1 MKPPHIALALMIALI
16 WGFTFI
22 TAKIGVTHFP
32 PIFFTFLRFG
42 TVAVLML
49 PWLKIMPGRMRE
61 VLVIALFA
69 GAVHFG
75 LLYSGMAL
83 SPKLSSVAVLIQ
95 LGAPFSVIVASF
107 WLKETVGWARVAG
120 IALSF
125 IGVLLL
131 GFDPAVFSEPVGA
144 LLVVAGAFSMS
155 FAMLMMRR
163 LRNVGVLELQA
174 WIAAVAAPIAL
185 IASLVFESGQFDEFA
200 DPSWQAI
207 GAILYTAIATSIV
220 GHGGWYWLLQ
230 RYKVGQVTGFGLL
243 PPVLAVVFGVIV
255 FDEAVTWKLVVA
267 CVLVTSGLAIITLWR
282 EKQSNEKAAA
292 PLPPLGVKEAAP
304 AAE

>member
-1 MKPPHIALALMIALI
+1 MKPLHSFMALGIALI
-16 WGFTFI
+16 WGFTFVS
-22 TAKIGVTHFP
+22 AKIGVSHFP

-49 PWLKIMPGRMRE
+49 PWLKIMPGRMRQ
-61 VLVIALFA
+61 VLIIAMLA

-83 SPKLSSVAVLIQ
+83 SPNLSSVAVLIQ
-95 LGAPFSVIVASF
+95 MGAPFSVIVAYL
-107 WLKETVGWARVAG
+107 WLKESVGWARVAG

-125 IGVLLL
+125 VGVLIL
-131 GFDPAVFSEPVGA
+131 GFDPAVFAEPLGA
-144 LLVVAGAFSMS
+144 VLVVAGAFSMS

-174 WIAAVAAPIAL
+174 WIAAVAAPISFV
-185 IASLVFESGQFDEFA
+185 ASMIFESGQFREFA

-207 GAILYTAIATSIV
+207 GAVLYTAIATSIV

-230 RYKVGQVTGFGLL
+230 RYNVSQVTGFGLL
-243 PPVLAVVFGVIV
+243 PPVLAVVFSVIL
-255 FDEAVTWKLVVA
+255 FGEPLTWKLIAAVL
-267 CVLVTSGLAIITLWR
+267 LVTSGLAIITLWR
-282 EKQSNEKAAA
+282 EKKTKAA
-292 PLPPLGVKEAAP
+292 PPIPSLKEAAP

>member
-1 MKPPHIALALMIALI
+1 MALGIALI
-16 WGFTFI
+16 WGFTFVS
-22 TAKIGVTHFP
+22 AKIGVSHFP

-49 PWLKIMPGRMRE
+49 PWLKIMPGRMRQ
-61 VLVIALFA
+61 VLIIAMLA

-83 SPKLSSVAVLIQ
+83 SPNLSSVAVLIQ
-95 LGAPFSVIVASF
+95 MGAPFSVIVAYL
-107 WLKETVGWARVAG
+107 WLKESVGWARVAG

-125 IGVLLL
+125 VGVLIL
-131 GFDPAVFSEPVGA
+131 GFDPAVFAEPLGA
-144 LLVVAGAFSMS
+144 VLVVAGAFSMS

-174 WIAAVAAPIAL
+174 WIAAVAAPISFV
-185 IASLVFESGQFDEFA
+185 ASMIFESGQFREFA

-207 GAILYTAIATSIV
+207 GAVLYTAIATSIV

-230 RYKVGQVTGFGLL
+230 RYNVSQVTGFGLL
-243 PPVLAVVFGVIV
+243 PPVLAVVFSVIL
-255 FDEAVTWKLVVA
+255 FGEPLTWKLIAAVL
-267 CVLVTSGLAIITLWR
+267 LVTSGLAIITLWR
-282 EKQSNEKAAA
+282 EKKTKAA
-292 PLPPLGVKEAAP
+292 PPIPSLKEAAP

>member
-1 MKPPHIALALMIALI
+1 MALGIALI
-16 WGFTFI
+16 WGFTFV
-22 TAKIGVTHFP
+22 TAKVGVAHFP

-49 PWLKIMPGRMRE
+49 PWLKIMKGRMRE
-61 VLVIALFA
+61 VLIIALLA
-69 GAVHFG
+69 GVVHFA

-83 SPKLSSVAVLIQ
+83 SPNLSSVAVLIQ
-95 LGAPFSVIVASF
+95 MGAPFSVIVAYF
-107 WLKETVGWARVAG
+107 WLKESVGWARVTG

-125 IGVLLL
+125 VGVLLL
-131 GFDPAVFSEPVGA
+131 GFDPAVFAQPLGS
-144 LLVVAGAFSMS
+144 LLVIGGAFSMS

-174 WIAAVAAPIAL
+174 WIAVVAAPLAF
-185 IASLVFESGQFDEFA
+185 IASMVFETGQFREFA

-230 RYKVGQVTGFGLL
+230 RYNVGQVTGFGLL
-243 PPVLAVVFGVIV
+243 PPVLAVVFSVAFFG
-255 FDEAVTWKLVVA
+255 EPVTWKLVAAV
-267 CVLVTSGLAIITLWR
+267 VLVTSGLAIITLWR
-282 EKQSNEKAAA
+282 ERAKDKTPEPLLNPMEKA
-292 PLPPLGVKEAAP
+292 VP
-304 AAE
+304 AGE

>member
-1 MKPPHIALALMIALI
+1 MKPLHSALALMIALI

-61 VLVIALFA
+61 VLIIAFFA
-69 GAVHFG
+69 GALHFG
-75 LLYSGMAL
+75 LLYSGMAI
-83 SPKLSSVAVLIQ
+83 SPNLSSVAVLIQ
-95 LGAPFSVIVASF
+95 LGAPFSVIVAYF

-125 IGVLLL
+125 VGVVLL
-131 GFDPAVFSEPVGA
+131 GFDPAVFSEPLGA

-174 WIAAVAAPIAL
+174 WIAAVAAPMAFT
-185 IASLVFESGQFDEFA
+185 ASMLFESGQFDEFS
-200 DPSWQAI
+200 DPSWQAV
-207 GAILYTAIATSIV
+207 GAVLYTAIATSIV

-255 FDEAVTWKLVVA
+255 FDEALTWKLVVA

-282 EKQSNEKAAA
+282 EKQEDDKAAA
-292 PLPPLGVKEAAP
+292 PLSPLRVKEAAP

>member
-1 MKPPHIALALMIALI
+1 MALGIALI
-16 WGFTFI
+16 WGFTFVS
-22 TAKIGVTHFP
+22 AKVGVSHFP

-61 VLVIALFA
+61 VLTIALFA
-69 GAVHFG
+69 GVVHFG

-83 SPKLSSVAVLIQ
+83 SPNLSSVAVLIQ
-95 LGAPFSVIVASF
+95 MGAPFSVIVAYF
-107 WLKETVGWARVAG
+107 WLKETVGLARIAG

-125 IGVLLL
+125 VGVIVL
-131 GFDPAVFSEPVGA
+131 GFDPDVFAQPLGAV
-144 LLVVAGAFSMS
+144 LVIAGAFSMS

-174 WIAAVAAPIAL
+174 WIAVVAAPTAL
-185 IASLVFESGQFDEFA
+185 LASLVFETGQLREFA

-207 GAILYTAIATSIV
+207 GAVLFTAIATSIV

-230 RYKVGQVTGFGLL
+230 RYNVGQVTGFGLL
-243 PPVLAVVFGVIV
+243 PPVLAVVFSVIL
-255 FDEAVTWKLVVA
+255 FGEPMTWKLVVA
-267 CVLVTSGLAIITLWR
+267 VVLVTSGLAIITLWR
-282 EKQSNEKAAA
+282 EKQKNETAA
-292 PLPPLGVKEAAP
+292 PALSLKEAAP
-304 AAE
+304 AGE

>member
-1 MKPPHIALALMIALI
+1 MKPLHIAMALGIALI
-16 WGFTFI
+16 WGFTFV
-22 TAKIGVTHFP
+22 TAKVGVAHFP

-49 PWLKIMPGRMRE
+49 PWLKIMKGRMRE
-61 VLVIALFA
+61 VLIIALLA
-69 GAVHFG
+69 GVVHFA

-83 SPKLSSVAVLIQ
+83 SPNLSSVAVLVQ
-95 LGAPFSVIVASF
+95 MGAPFSVIVAYF

-125 IGVLLL
+125 VGVLLL
-131 GFDPAVFSEPVGA
+131 GFDPAVFAQPLGA
-144 LLVVAGAFSMS
+144 LLVIGGAFSMS

-174 WIAAVAAPIAL
+174 WIAVVAAPLAF
-185 IASLVFESGQFDEFA
+185 IASMIFETGQLREFA

-207 GAILYTAIATSIV
+207 GAVLYTAIATSIV

-230 RYKVGQVTGFGLL
+230 RYNVSQVTGFGLL
-243 PPVLAVVFGVIV
+243 PPVLAVVFGVAI
-255 FDEAVTWKLVVA
+255 FGEPLTWKLVVA
-267 CVLVTSGLAIITLWR
+267 VVLVTSGLAIITLWR
-282 EKQSNEKAAA
+282 DRVKDKAPEPLLNPLEKA
-292 PLPPLGVKEAAP
+292 VP
-304 AAE
+304 AGE